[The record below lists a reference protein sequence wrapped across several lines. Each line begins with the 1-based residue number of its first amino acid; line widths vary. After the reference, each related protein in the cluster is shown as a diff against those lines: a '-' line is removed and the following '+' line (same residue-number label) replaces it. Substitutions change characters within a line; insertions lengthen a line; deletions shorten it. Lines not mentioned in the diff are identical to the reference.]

1 MQSSATTVE
10 QYLSE
15 LPADR
20 REAMNWS
27 LITYQVPLE
36 AYPDTYNGKL
46 LMYTALASQK
56 NDMTVYLI
64 GIYIEKRS
72 IESLKKHI
80 VQQVRNMMLEN
91 RVYVSKSWT
100 IFLCS

>member
-1 MQSSATTVE
+1 MQSSVTTVE

-36 AYPDTYNGKL
+36 TYPDTYNGKL
-46 LMYTALASQK
+46 LMYAALASQ
-56 NDMTVYLI
+56 
-64 GIYIEKRS
+64 
-72 IESLKKHI
+72 KKHI